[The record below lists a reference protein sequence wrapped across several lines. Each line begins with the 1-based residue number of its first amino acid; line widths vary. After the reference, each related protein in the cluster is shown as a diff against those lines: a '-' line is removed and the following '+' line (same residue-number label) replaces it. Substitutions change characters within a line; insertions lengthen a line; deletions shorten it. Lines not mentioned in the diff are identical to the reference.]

1 MSDLEYY
8 TVSVNAC
15 IYVVAWNYIMM
26 QMSWLTIIIAYAVK
40 NDGDGTKI
48 HLHVYRVYMPQDHL
62 VLNMYTL
69 GHDSFFYS

>member
-1 MSDLEYY
+1 M
-8 TVSVNAC
+8 T
-15 IYVVAWNYIMM
+15 WNFILYDANV
-26 QMSWLTIIIAYAVK
+26 LVKIIIVYAVK

-48 HLHVYRVYMPQDHL
+48 HLHVYRVYMPQDYP